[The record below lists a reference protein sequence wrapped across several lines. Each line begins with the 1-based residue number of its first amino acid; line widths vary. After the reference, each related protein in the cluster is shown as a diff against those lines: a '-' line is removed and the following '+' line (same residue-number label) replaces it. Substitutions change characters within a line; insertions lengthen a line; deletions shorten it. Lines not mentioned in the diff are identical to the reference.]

1 MVNGGGSFCTTS
13 NPCPAC
19 TGDCDNDS
27 QCQIGLTCVQRNA
40 GEAPPLACI
49 AGGSGDVDGHDY
61 WCTTTTTSAA
71 HAWSI
76 VEWLRCLLPV
86 VGLGLVGDS
95 WQMVLLVSVFSAET
109 AGTAPVGQAG
119 TGAVLVHGGGSFCT
133 AAAPCPV
140 CTGDCDADVDCQTGL
155 TCIQREAGGAA
166 PPGCVAGGAGD
177 VDGHDYC
184 AGQPMVNGGSSFC
197 TAAAPCPACTGD
209 CDNDSDCQ
217 AGLSCNQ
224 RGAGEAP
231 PLACIPGGAGDVSGH
246 DYVSGAPSSS
256 RLLPGRAACWLSE
269 RRLAWWRLCVLW
281 PFGFGLASLADEAV
295 SIAVRRDSSSVA
307 GRDGCGA
314 GPRRQLFLHGRGAVR
329 CVHGRL

>member
-1 MVNGGGSFCTTS
+1 M
-13 NPCPAC
+13 
-19 TGDCDNDS
+19 
-27 QCQIGLTCVQRNA
+27 
-40 GEAPPLACI
+40 
-49 AGGSGDVDGHDY
+49 
-61 WCTTTTTSAA
+61 
-71 HAWSI
+71 
-76 VEWLRCLLPV
+76 
-86 VGLGLVGDS
+86 
-95 WQMVLLVSVFSAET
+95 
-109 AGTAPVGQAG
+109 
-119 TGAVLVHGGGSFCT
+119 VHGGGSFCT